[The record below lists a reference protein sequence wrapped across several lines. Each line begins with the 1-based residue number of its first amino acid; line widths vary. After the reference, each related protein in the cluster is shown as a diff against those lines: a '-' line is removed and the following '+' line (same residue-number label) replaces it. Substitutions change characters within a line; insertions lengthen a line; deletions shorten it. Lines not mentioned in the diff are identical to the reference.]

1 MVKGMALGQILS
13 NSLSRN
19 ERFEATTTR
28 PPASLSK
35 NLNRLLSAAV
45 VSPRF
50 QQLLLTDPSAALAMG
65 YNGEKFHLTPPE
77 YAAVTS
83 VRVNS
88 IREFATQLLRKFQSA
103 TVENTPYISE
113 SQVDF
118 RMADAIAR

>member
-1 MVKGMALGQILS
+1 MALGQILTR
-13 NSLSRN
+13 SLSRN

-28 PPASLSK
+28 APASLSK

-50 QQLLLTDPSAALAMG
+50 QQLLLTDPASALAKG
-65 YNGEKFHLTPPE
+65 YNGEEFHLTPPE

-83 VRVNS
+83 LRVNS
-88 IREFATQLLRKFQSA
+88 IRDFATQLLRKFHY
-103 TVENTPYISE
+103 VPLDGTPYIAE

-118 RMADAIAR
+118 RRAEMTAR

>member
-50 QQLLLTDPSAALAMG
+50 QQLLLTDPSTALAMG

-103 TVENTPYISE
+103 ALENTSYISE

-118 RMADAIAR
+118 RMADAVAR